1 MLSSVVDAEDMAQEA
16 FLRWR
21 RASDQEI
28 VSPRAYLATTGKSSN
43 YGPCSFLT
51 EKTSSIIR
59 NTISY
64 GETRHSYYIGEAQGE
79 ENQCEGS

>member
-1 MLSSVVDAEDMAQEA
+1 MAQEA

-21 RASDQEI
+21 RAADQEI
-28 VSPRAYLATTGKSSN
+28 VSPRANLATTGKSSN

-51 EKTSSIIR
+51 AKTSSIIR
-59 NTISY
+59 NAISH
-64 GETRHSYYIGEAQGE
+64 GEKGHSYNIGEAQGE

>member
-1 MLSSVVDAEDMAQEA
+1 MVDAEDMAQEA

-21 RASDQEI
+21 RAEDQEI

-51 EKTSSIIR
+51 AKTGSIIR
-59 NTISY
+59 YFVSH
-64 GETRHSYYIGEAQGE
+64 GETRQSYNIGEAQGE